1 MLANILHIKEKIIND
16 IKQFFEQN
24 EKPRINFSWS
34 ISKCI
39 VQNVVILKDN
49 GQFSSVAQACLTL
62 CDPMDCC
69 TPGFPVH
76 YQLLELTQTHVHWV
90 SDAILPSHRLSSPF
104 PPTFSLSQHQGL
116 IQWVSSPH
124 QLTKVLEFQPQ
135 HQSFQWI
142 FRTNFL

>member
-76 YQLLELTQTHVHWV
+76 HQFTELGHTHVRRV
-90 SDAILPSHRLSSPF
+90 SDAIQPYYPLLSPSPPALVFLSLMN
-104 PPTFSLSQHQGL
+104 FSH
-116 IQWVSSPH
+116 H
-124 QLTKVLEFQPQ
+124 
-135 HQSFQWI
+135 
-142 FRTNFL
+142 

>member
-76 YQLLELTQTHVHWV
+76 HQLLELSQTHVQTTLKNEKMR
-90 SDAILPSHRLSSPF
+90 SKAGKRNGRYKGAI
-104 PPTFSLSQHQGL
+104 T
-116 IQWVSSPH
+116 
-124 QLTKVLEFQPQ
+124 
-135 HQSFQWI
+135 
-142 FRTNFL
+142 